1 MPESIVVNPFKPGA
15 GRVPPVLAGRDALLK
30 SIERTLAETLV
41 TGEGGR
47 PVVISGLRGV
57 GKTVLLNEIGRR
69 ATETRRWSVVKLE
82 ASRNRSLQQ
91 GLVRQLH
98 AALRGTLSLG
108 ATVVDH
114 FRAALGAFRSF
125 QVTVDPAGTY
135 NFGISVEPS
144 PGVADSGDL
153 ERDLEDL
160 LREVGTAF
168 RTIGH
173 GLAITVDELQEAPKH
188 DLNALNLALHAL
200 GQDTLPV
207 PVYFVGTGLPSLPAV
222 LADATSYAERLYD
235 YRRLDLLTDDET
247 RFALTDPT
255 ERAGV
260 YWDQS
265 ALELAVRSIQG
276 YPYFA
281 QACGKHVWDARA
293 VEDSIDELSAETGV
307 LAARDE
313 VDQGLYQSRWDRAT
327 PKQRELMQAMAVDG
341 EGPSA
346 IQDLVARTG
355 KTRTSDL
362 SVSRN
367 ELIKNGHIYA
377 PDRGYLAFTVP
388 GMADFIHRTAK
399 S

>member
-1 MPESIVVNPFKPGA
+1 MVTNPFKPGA
-15 GRVPPVLAGRDALLK
+15 GRVPPVLAGRDPLLA
-30 SIERTLAETLV
+30 SIDQTLAETLASA
-41 TGEGGR
+41 EGGR

-57 GKTVLLNEIGRR
+57 GKTVLLNEIARR
-69 ATETRRWSVVKLE
+69 ATDSRRWSVVKLE
-82 ASRNRSLQQ
+82 ATRNRNLQH
-91 GLVRQLH
+91 GMVRQLH

-108 ATVVDH
+108 AAVTEK
-114 FRAALGAFRSF
+114 FKGALGAFRSF
-125 QVTVDPAGTY
+125 QVSVDPSGTY
-135 NFGISVEPS
+135 NFGFAVEPT

-160 LREVGTAF
+160 LRETGLAF
-168 RTIGH
+168 REIGQ
-173 GLAITVDELQEAPKH
+173 GLLIAIDELQEAPKD

-200 GQDTLPV
+200 GQEAWPV
-207 PVYFVGTGLPSLPAV
+207 PVFLVGTGLPSLPSV

-235 YRRLDLLTDDET
+235 YRRLDLLTDEET
-247 RFALTDPT
+247 RLALTDPT

-260 YWDQS
+260 RWTAD
-265 ALELAVRSIQG
+265 ALELAVQAIQG

-293 VEDSIDELSAETGV
+293 VEDSIDAQSAAAGV

-327 PKQRELMQAMAVDG
+327 PKQRELMQAMASDDG
-341 EGPSA
+341 KPSA

-355 KTRTSDL
+355 KSRTSDL

-388 GMADFIHRTAK
+388 GMADFIHRNVRP
-399 S
+399 

>member
-1 MPESIVVNPFKPGA
+1 ME
-15 GRVPPVLAGRDALLK
+15 
-30 SIERTLAETLV
+30 TLASS
-41 TGEGGR
+41 EGGR

-57 GKTVLLNEIGRR
+57 GKTVLLNEIARR
-69 ATETRRWSVVKLE
+69 AIETRRWSVVKIE
-82 ASRNRSLQQ
+82 ATRNRSLQQ
-91 GLVRQLH
+91 GIVRQLH

-108 ATVVDH
+108 DVVAEK
-114 FRAALGAFRSF
+114 FRSALGAFRSF
-125 QVTVDPAGTY
+125 QVNVDPNGTY
-135 NFGISVEPS
+135 NFGFTVDPT

-160 LREVGTAF
+160 LREVGLAF
-168 RTIGH
+168 RDIGQ
-173 GLAITVDELQEAPKH
+173 GLLIAIDELQEAPKG

-200 GQDTLPV
+200 GQDVWPV
-207 PVYFVGTGLPSLPAV
+207 PVFFVGTGLPSLPSV

-247 RFALTDPT
+247 RYALTNPT
-255 ERAGV
+255 ERVGV
-260 YWDQS
+260 AWEVG
-265 ALELAVRSIQG
+265 ALQLAVRSIRG

-281 QACGKHVWDARA
+281 QACGKHVWDARS
-293 VEDSIDELSAETGV
+293 VEDSIDVESAEIGV

-327 PKQRELMQAMAVDG
+327 PKQRELMQAMALDD
-341 EGPSA
+341 EDRSA

-388 GMADFIHRTAK
+388 GMADFIHRSAK
-399 S
+399 A